1 MLYHVWFQLHM
12 IGGIFAFR
20 ILKALIYSEVPLTS
34 ELYALGLY
42 NFITD
47 LRGACEMGVLK
58 PDAFFVYG

>member
-1 MLYHVWFQLHM
+1 M

-20 ILKALIYSEVPLTS
+20 ILKAFIYSLTS

-47 LRGACEMGVLK
+47 FRRACETGVLK

>member
-12 IGGIFAFR
+12 IGRIFAFR

-47 LRGACEMGVLK
+47 FRRACETGVLK

>member
-1 MLYHVWFQLHM
+1 M